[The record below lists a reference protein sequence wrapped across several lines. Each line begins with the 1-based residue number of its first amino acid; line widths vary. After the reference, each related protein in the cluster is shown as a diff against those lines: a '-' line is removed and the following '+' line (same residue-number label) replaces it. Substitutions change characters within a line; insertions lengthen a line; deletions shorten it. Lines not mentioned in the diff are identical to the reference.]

1 MKKEIHI
8 TLAEPRG
15 FCAGVDRAI
24 AIVEKALEKYG
35 APIYVRHEVVH
46 NEFVIENLKRKG
58 AIFVEDM
65 EDIPKGSHVIYS
77 AHGVSKLV
85 RKKASDFNLVPIDA
99 TCPLVTKVH
108 KEVIQQNKKG
118 HIIIMI
124 GHEGHPE
131 VDGTMGQVDDNEK
144 TFLVQNLGDI
154 DRLRIK
160 NTEKISYVTQTT
172 LSIDETKEII
182 NKLKTKYPNISGPN
196 KSDICYATQNR
207 QDAIKQILPSSDI
220 LFVVGSK
227 NSSNSN
233 RLKELGEKKGIPSI
247 LIDDMSDFMLI
258 CWDCENEFRA
268 PMAQFVEDKLENGER
283 IQIDPKKGPRLKVY
297 QPPKKSDSLSVDD
310 LIKRDLESTGASVA
324 ELEAAVEASK
334 LSGGLMSIED
344 WIDQT
349 IAAKGYIQAQEHRE
363 EFILATGAGATKF
376 NKWMKKA
383 GLYFNKQ
390 TGRWTRWED
399 R

>member
-24 AIVEKALEKYG
+24 TIVEKTLEKYG

-46 NEFVIENLKRKG
+46 NEFVIEDLKRKG

-131 VDGTMGQVDDNEK
+131 VDGTMGQVDDNDK

-182 NKLKTKYPNISGPN
+182 DKLKTKYPNISGPN

-207 QDAIKQILPSSDI
+207 QDAIKSLITDKELI
-220 LFVVGSK
+220 IVVGSS
-227 NSSNSN
+227 NSSNSS
-233 RLKELGEKKGIPSI
+233 RLAELAKQEGVESVLVGNIENFDLSI
-247 LIDDMSDFMLI
+247 LLNKKKIGITAGAS
-258 CWDCENEFRA
+258 A
-268 PMAQFVEDKLENGER
+268 PEILVKN
-283 IQIDPKKGPRLKVY
+283 
-297 QPPKKSDSLSVDD
+297 
-310 LIKRDLESTGASVA
+310 LIKKIKRNYDVLIDEMNGI
-324 ELEAAVEASK
+324 EENIIFK
-334 LSGGLMSIED
+334 LPNI
-344 WIDQT
+344 
-349 IAAKGYIQAQEHRE
+349 
-363 EFILATGAGATKF
+363 
-376 NKWMKKA
+376 
-383 GLYFNKQ
+383 
-390 TGRWTRWED
+390 
-399 R
+399 

>member
-24 AIVEKALEKYG
+24 TIVEKALEKYG

-58 AIFVEDM
+58 AVFVEDM

-131 VDGTMGQVDDNEK
+131 VDGTMGQVDDNDK
-144 TFLVQNLGDI
+144 AFLVQNLGDI

-182 NKLKTKYPNISGPN
+182 NKLKEKYPNISGPN

-207 QDAIKQILPSSDI
+207 QDAIKSLIKDKELI
-220 LFVVGSK
+220 IVVGSS
-227 NSSNSN
+227 NSSNSS
-233 RLKELGEKKGIPSI
+233 RLAELAKQEGVESVLVGNIESFDLSI
-247 LIDDMSDFMLI
+247 LLNKKKIGITAGAS
-258 CWDCENEFRA
+258 A
-268 PMAQFVEDKLENGER
+268 PEILVKN
-283 IQIDPKKGPRLKVY
+283 
-297 QPPKKSDSLSVDD
+297 
-310 LIKRDLESTGASVA
+310 LIKKIKRNYDVLIDEMNGI
-324 ELEAAVEASK
+324 EENIIFK
-334 LSGGLMSIED
+334 LPNI
-344 WIDQT
+344 
-349 IAAKGYIQAQEHRE
+349 
-363 EFILATGAGATKF
+363 
-376 NKWMKKA
+376 
-383 GLYFNKQ
+383 
-390 TGRWTRWED
+390 
-399 R
+399 

>member
-1 MKKEIHI
+1 MKKEINI

-15 FCAGVDRAI
+15 FCAGVNRAI
-24 AIVEKALEKYG
+24 TIVEKALEKYG

-207 QDAIKQILPSSDI
+207 QDAIKSLIKDKELI
-220 LFVVGSK
+220 IVVGSS
-227 NSSNSN
+227 NSSNSS
-233 RLKELGEKKGIPSI
+233 RLAELAKQEGVESVLVGNIESFDLSI
-247 LIDDMSDFMLI
+247 LLNKKYIGITAGAS
-258 CWDCENEFRA
+258 A
-268 PMAQFVEDKLENGER
+268 PEILVKN
-283 IQIDPKKGPRLKVY
+283 
-297 QPPKKSDSLSVDD
+297 
-310 LIKRDLESTGASVA
+310 LIKKIKSNYDVLIDEMNG
-324 ELEAAVEASK
+324 VEENIIFK
-334 LSGGLMSIED
+334 LPNI
-344 WIDQT
+344 
-349 IAAKGYIQAQEHRE
+349 
-363 EFILATGAGATKF
+363 
-376 NKWMKKA
+376 
-383 GLYFNKQ
+383 
-390 TGRWTRWED
+390 
-399 R
+399 

>member
-35 APIYVRHEVVH
+35 SPIYVRHEVVH

-131 VDGTMGQVDDNEK
+131 VDGTMGQVDDNDK

-154 DRLRIK
+154 DKLRIK

-182 NKLKTKYPNISGPN
+182 DKLKTKYPNISGPN

-207 QDAIKQILPSSDI
+207 QDAIKSLIKDKELI
-220 LFVVGSK
+220 IVVGSS
-227 NSSNSN
+227 NSSNSS
-233 RLKELGEKKGIPSI
+233 RLAELAKQEGVESVLVGNIENFDLSI
-247 LIDDMSDFMLI
+247 LLNKKKIGITAGAS
-258 CWDCENEFRA
+258 A
-268 PMAQFVEDKLENGER
+268 PEILVKN
-283 IQIDPKKGPRLKVY
+283 
-297 QPPKKSDSLSVDD
+297 
-310 LIKRDLESTGASVA
+310 LIKKIKRNYDVLIDEMNGI
-324 ELEAAVEASK
+324 EENIIFK
-334 LSGGLMSIED
+334 LPNI
-344 WIDQT
+344 
-349 IAAKGYIQAQEHRE
+349 
-363 EFILATGAGATKF
+363 
-376 NKWMKKA
+376 
-383 GLYFNKQ
+383 
-390 TGRWTRWED
+390 
-399 R
+399 

>member
-24 AIVEKALEKYG
+24 TIVEKTLEKYG

-46 NEFVIENLKRKG
+46 NEFVIEDLKRKG

-85 RKKASDFNLVPIDA
+85 RKKASDFNLLPIDA

-131 VDGTMGQVDDNEK
+131 VDGTMGQVDDNDK
-144 TFLVQNLGDI
+144 TFLVQNLEDI
-154 DRLRIK
+154 DRLSFE

-207 QDAIKQILPSSDI
+207 QDAIKSLMQDKELII
-220 LFVVGSK
+220 VVGSS
-227 NSSNSN
+227 NSSNSS
-233 RLKELGEKKGIPSI
+233 RLAELAKQEGVESVLVGNIESFDLSVLLNKKKIGITAGASAPEI
-247 LIDDMSDFMLI
+247 LVKNLIKKIKRNYDVLIDEMNGI
-258 CWDCENEFRA
+258 EENIIF
-268 PMAQFVEDKLENGER
+268 KLPN
-283 IQIDPKKGPRLKVY
+283 I
-297 QPPKKSDSLSVDD
+297 
-310 LIKRDLESTGASVA
+310 
-324 ELEAAVEASK
+324 
-334 LSGGLMSIED
+334 
-344 WIDQT
+344 
-349 IAAKGYIQAQEHRE
+349 
-363 EFILATGAGATKF
+363 
-376 NKWMKKA
+376 
-383 GLYFNKQ
+383 
-390 TGRWTRWED
+390 
-399 R
+399 

>member
-35 APIYVRHEVVH
+35 SPIYVRHEVVH

-207 QDAIKQILPSSDI
+207 QDAIKSLIKDKELI
-220 LFVVGSK
+220 IVVGSS
-227 NSSNSN
+227 NSSNSS
-233 RLKELGEKKGIPSI
+233 RLAELAKQEGVESVLVGNIESFDLSI
-247 LIDDMSDFMLI
+247 LLNKKKIGITAGAS
-258 CWDCENEFRA
+258 A
-268 PMAQFVEDKLENGER
+268 PEILVKN
-283 IQIDPKKGPRLKVY
+283 
-297 QPPKKSDSLSVDD
+297 
-310 LIKRDLESTGASVA
+310 LIKKIKRNYDVLIDEMNGI
-324 ELEAAVEASK
+324 EENIIFK
-334 LSGGLMSIED
+334 LPNI
-344 WIDQT
+344 
-349 IAAKGYIQAQEHRE
+349 
-363 EFILATGAGATKF
+363 
-376 NKWMKKA
+376 
-383 GLYFNKQ
+383 
-390 TGRWTRWED
+390 
-399 R
+399 

>member
-24 AIVEKALEKYG
+24 TIVEKTLEKYG

-131 VDGTMGQVDDNEK
+131 VDGTMGQVDDNDK

-182 NKLKTKYPNISGPN
+182 DKLKTKYPNISGPN

-207 QDAIKQILPSSDI
+207 QDAIKSLIKDKELI
-220 LFVVGSK
+220 IVVGSS
-227 NSSNSN
+227 NSSNSS
-233 RLKELGEKKGIPSI
+233 RLAELAKQEGVESVLVGNIENFDLSI
-247 LIDDMSDFMLI
+247 LLNKKKIGITAGAS
-258 CWDCENEFRA
+258 A
-268 PMAQFVEDKLENGER
+268 PEILVKN
-283 IQIDPKKGPRLKVY
+283 
-297 QPPKKSDSLSVDD
+297 
-310 LIKRDLESTGASVA
+310 LIKKIKRNYDVLIDEMNGI
-324 ELEAAVEASK
+324 EENIIFK
-334 LSGGLMSIED
+334 LPNI
-344 WIDQT
+344 
-349 IAAKGYIQAQEHRE
+349 
-363 EFILATGAGATKF
+363 
-376 NKWMKKA
+376 
-383 GLYFNKQ
+383 
-390 TGRWTRWED
+390 
-399 R
+399 

>member
-24 AIVEKALEKYG
+24 TIVEKALEKYG

-58 AIFVEDM
+58 AVFVEDM

-131 VDGTMGQVDDNEK
+131 VDGTMGQVDDNDK

-182 NKLKTKYPNISGPN
+182 DKLKEKYPNISGPN

-207 QDAIKQILPSSDI
+207 QDAIKSLIKDKELI
-220 LFVVGSK
+220 IVVGSS
-227 NSSNSN
+227 NSSNSS
-233 RLKELGEKKGIPSI
+233 RLAELAKQEGVESVLVGNIESFDLSI
-247 LIDDMSDFMLI
+247 LLNKKKIGITAGAS
-258 CWDCENEFRA
+258 A
-268 PMAQFVEDKLENGER
+268 PEILVKN
-283 IQIDPKKGPRLKVY
+283 
-297 QPPKKSDSLSVDD
+297 
-310 LIKRDLESTGASVA
+310 LIKKIKRNYDVLIDEMNGI
-324 ELEAAVEASK
+324 EENIIFK
-334 LSGGLMSIED
+334 LPNI
-344 WIDQT
+344 
-349 IAAKGYIQAQEHRE
+349 
-363 EFILATGAGATKF
+363 
-376 NKWMKKA
+376 
-383 GLYFNKQ
+383 
-390 TGRWTRWED
+390 
-399 R
+399 

>member
-1 MKKEIHI
+1 MKKEIYI

-24 AIVEKALEKYG
+24 TIVEKALEKYG

-131 VDGTMGQVDDNEK
+131 VDGTMGQVDDNDK
-144 TFLVQNLGDI
+144 TFLVQNFGDI

-182 NKLKTKYPNISGPN
+182 SKLKEKYPNISGPN

-207 QDAIKQILPSSDI
+207 QDAIKSLIKDKELI
-220 LFVVGSK
+220 IVVGSS
-227 NSSNSN
+227 NSSNST
-233 RLKELGEKKGIPSI
+233 RLAELAKQEGVESVLVGNIESFDLSI
-247 LIDDMSDFMLI
+247 LLNKKKIGITAGAS
-258 CWDCENEFRA
+258 A
-268 PMAQFVEDKLENGER
+268 PEILVKN
-283 IQIDPKKGPRLKVY
+283 
-297 QPPKKSDSLSVDD
+297 
-310 LIKRDLESTGASVA
+310 LIKKIKSNYDVLIDEMNGI
-324 ELEAAVEASK
+324 EENIIFK
-334 LSGGLMSIED
+334 LPNI
-344 WIDQT
+344 
-349 IAAKGYIQAQEHRE
+349 
-363 EFILATGAGATKF
+363 
-376 NKWMKKA
+376 
-383 GLYFNKQ
+383 
-390 TGRWTRWED
+390 
-399 R
+399 

>member
-24 AIVEKALEKYG
+24 TIVEKALEKYG

-85 RKKASDFNLVPIDA
+85 RKKASDFNLIPIDA

-131 VDGTMGQVDDNEK
+131 VDGTMGQVDDNDK
-144 TFLVQNLGDI
+144 AFLVQNLGDI

-182 NKLKTKYPNISGPN
+182 NKLKEKYPNISGPN

-207 QDAIKQILPSSDI
+207 QDAIKSLIKDKELI
-220 LFVVGSK
+220 IVVGSS
-227 NSSNSN
+227 NSSNST
-233 RLKELGEKKGIPSI
+233 RLAELAKQEGVESVLVGNIESFDLSI
-247 LIDDMSDFMLI
+247 LLNKKKIGITAGAS
-258 CWDCENEFRA
+258 A
-268 PMAQFVEDKLENGER
+268 PEILVKN
-283 IQIDPKKGPRLKVY
+283 
-297 QPPKKSDSLSVDD
+297 
-310 LIKRDLESTGASVA
+310 LIKKIKRNYDVLIDEMNGI
-324 ELEAAVEASK
+324 EENIIFK
-334 LSGGLMSIED
+334 LPNI
-344 WIDQT
+344 
-349 IAAKGYIQAQEHRE
+349 
-363 EFILATGAGATKF
+363 
-376 NKWMKKA
+376 
-383 GLYFNKQ
+383 
-390 TGRWTRWED
+390 
-399 R
+399 

>member
-58 AIFVEDM
+58 AVFVEDM

-131 VDGTMGQVDDNEK
+131 VDGTMGQVDDNDK

-182 NKLKTKYPNISGPN
+182 NKLKEKYPNISGPN

-207 QDAIKQILPSSDI
+207 QDAIKSLIKDKELI
-220 LFVVGSK
+220 IVVGSS
-227 NSSNSN
+227 NSSNSS
-233 RLKELGEKKGIPSI
+233 RLAEIAKQEGVESVLVGNIESFDLSI
-247 LIDDMSDFMLI
+247 LLNKKKIGITAGAS
-258 CWDCENEFRA
+258 A
-268 PMAQFVEDKLENGER
+268 PEILVKN
-283 IQIDPKKGPRLKVY
+283 
-297 QPPKKSDSLSVDD
+297 
-310 LIKRDLESTGASVA
+310 LIKKIKRNYDVLIDEMNGI
-324 ELEAAVEASK
+324 EENIIFK
-334 LSGGLMSIED
+334 LPNI
-344 WIDQT
+344 
-349 IAAKGYIQAQEHRE
+349 
-363 EFILATGAGATKF
+363 
-376 NKWMKKA
+376 
-383 GLYFNKQ
+383 
-390 TGRWTRWED
+390 
-399 R
+399 

>member
-35 APIYVRHEVVH
+35 SPIYVRHEVVH
-46 NEFVIENLKRKG
+46 NEFVIENLKKKG

-65 EDIPKGSHVIYS
+65 EEIPKGSHVIYS

-85 RKKASDFNLVPIDA
+85 KKKASDFNLIPIDA

-108 KEVIQQNKKG
+108 KQVIQQNKKG

-131 VDGTMGQVDDNEK
+131 VDGTMGQVDNKDK
-144 TFLVQNLGDI
+144 AYLVQNLGDI
-154 DRLRIK
+154 DRLRLK
-160 NTEKISYVTQTT
+160 NTEKMSYVTQTT

-182 NKLKTKYPNISGPN
+182 NKLKEKYPDISGPN

-207 QDAIKQILPSSDI
+207 QDAIKSLIKDNELI
-220 LFVVGSK
+220 IVVGSS

-233 RLKELGEKKGIPSI
+233 RLVELAKQEGVESVLVGNIESFDLSILLNKKKIGITAGASAPEILVKKLIKKIQSNYDI
-247 LIDDMSDFMLI
+247 LIDEMSGI
-258 CWDCENEFRA
+258 EENIIF
-268 PMAQFVEDKLENGER
+268 KLPN
-283 IQIDPKKGPRLKVY
+283 I
-297 QPPKKSDSLSVDD
+297 
-310 LIKRDLESTGASVA
+310 
-324 ELEAAVEASK
+324 
-334 LSGGLMSIED
+334 
-344 WIDQT
+344 
-349 IAAKGYIQAQEHRE
+349 
-363 EFILATGAGATKF
+363 
-376 NKWMKKA
+376 
-383 GLYFNKQ
+383 
-390 TGRWTRWED
+390 
-399 R
+399 

>member
-35 APIYVRHEVVH
+35 SPIYVRHEVVH

-131 VDGTMGQVDDNEK
+131 VDGTMGQIDDNEK

-207 QDAIKQILPSSDI
+207 QDAIKSLIKDKELI
-220 LFVVGSK
+220 IVVGSS
-227 NSSNSN
+227 NSSNSS
-233 RLKELGEKKGIPSI
+233 RLAELAKQEGVESVLVGNIESFDLSI
-247 LIDDMSDFMLI
+247 LLNKKKIGITAGAS
-258 CWDCENEFRA
+258 A
-268 PMAQFVEDKLENGER
+268 PEILVKN
-283 IQIDPKKGPRLKVY
+283 
-297 QPPKKSDSLSVDD
+297 
-310 LIKRDLESTGASVA
+310 LIKKIKSNYDVLIEEMSGI
-324 ELEAAVEASK
+324 EENIIFK
-334 LSGGLMSIED
+334 LPNI
-344 WIDQT
+344 
-349 IAAKGYIQAQEHRE
+349 
-363 EFILATGAGATKF
+363 
-376 NKWMKKA
+376 
-383 GLYFNKQ
+383 
-390 TGRWTRWED
+390 
-399 R
+399 

>member
-1 MKKEIHI
+1 MKKEINI

-15 FCAGVDRAI
+15 FCAGVNRAI
-24 AIVEKALEKYG
+24 TIVEKALEKYG

-85 RKKASDFNLVPIDA
+85 KKKASNFNLVPIDA

-108 KEVIQQNKKG
+108 KEVIQQNKNG

-131 VDGTMGQVDDNEK
+131 VEGTMGQVDDNDK
-144 TFLVQNLGDI
+144 TFLVQNLEDI
-154 DRLRIK
+154 DRLSFE
-160 NTEKISYVTQTT
+160 NAEKLSYVTQTT

-207 QDAIKQILPSSDI
+207 QDAIKSLIKDKELI
-220 LFVVGSK
+220 IVVGSS
-227 NSSNSN
+227 NSSNSA
-233 RLKELGEKKGIPSI
+233 RLAELAKQEGVESVLVGNIESFDLSI
-247 LIDDMSDFMLI
+247 LLNKKNIGITAGAS
-258 CWDCENEFRA
+258 A
-268 PMAQFVEDKLENGER
+268 PEILVKN
-283 IQIDPKKGPRLKVY
+283 
-297 QPPKKSDSLSVDD
+297 
-310 LIKRDLESTGASVA
+310 LIKKIKSNYDVLIDEMNG
-324 ELEAAVEASK
+324 VEENIIFK
-334 LSGGLMSIED
+334 LPNI
-344 WIDQT
+344 
-349 IAAKGYIQAQEHRE
+349 
-363 EFILATGAGATKF
+363 
-376 NKWMKKA
+376 
-383 GLYFNKQ
+383 
-390 TGRWTRWED
+390 
-399 R
+399 

>member
-24 AIVEKALEKYG
+24 TIVEKALEKYG

-131 VDGTMGQVDDNEK
+131 VDGTMGQVDDNDK

-207 QDAIKQILPSSDI
+207 QDAIKSLIKDKELI
-220 LFVVGSK
+220 IVVGSS
-227 NSSNSN
+227 NSSNSS
-233 RLKELGEKKGIPSI
+233 RLAELAKQEGVESVLVGNIESFDLSI
-247 LIDDMSDFMLI
+247 LLNKKKIGITAGAS
-258 CWDCENEFRA
+258 A
-268 PMAQFVEDKLENGER
+268 PEILVKN
-283 IQIDPKKGPRLKVY
+283 
-297 QPPKKSDSLSVDD
+297 
-310 LIKRDLESTGASVA
+310 LIKKIKRNYDVLIDEMNGI
-324 ELEAAVEASK
+324 EENIIFK
-334 LSGGLMSIED
+334 LPNI
-344 WIDQT
+344 
-349 IAAKGYIQAQEHRE
+349 
-363 EFILATGAGATKF
+363 
-376 NKWMKKA
+376 
-383 GLYFNKQ
+383 
-390 TGRWTRWED
+390 
-399 R
+399 

>member
-1 MKKEIHI
+1 MKKKKYIL
-8 TLAEPRG
+8 LAEPRG

-24 AIVEKALEKYG
+24 TIVEKTLEKYG

-46 NEFVIENLKRKG
+46 NEFVIEDLKRKG

-131 VDGTMGQVDDNEK
+131 VDGTMGQVDDNDK

-154 DRLRIK
+154 DKLRIK

-182 NKLKTKYPNISGPN
+182 DKLKTKYPNISGPN

-207 QDAIKQILPSSDI
+207 QDAIKSLITDKELI
-220 LFVVGSK
+220 IVVGSS
-227 NSSNSN
+227 NSSNSS
-233 RLKELGEKKGIPSI
+233 RLAELAKQEGVESVLVGNIENFDLSI
-247 LIDDMSDFMLI
+247 LLNKKKIGITAGAS
-258 CWDCENEFRA
+258 A
-268 PMAQFVEDKLENGER
+268 PEILVKN
-283 IQIDPKKGPRLKVY
+283 
-297 QPPKKSDSLSVDD
+297 
-310 LIKRDLESTGASVA
+310 LIKKIKRNYDVLIDEMNGI
-324 ELEAAVEASK
+324 EENIIFK
-334 LSGGLMSIED
+334 LPNI
-344 WIDQT
+344 
-349 IAAKGYIQAQEHRE
+349 
-363 EFILATGAGATKF
+363 
-376 NKWMKKA
+376 
-383 GLYFNKQ
+383 
-390 TGRWTRWED
+390 
-399 R
+399 

>member
-24 AIVEKALEKYG
+24 TIVEKTLEKYG

-46 NEFVIENLKRKG
+46 NEFVIEDLKRKG

-131 VDGTMGQVDDNEK
+131 VDGTMGQVDDNDK

-154 DRLRIK
+154 DKLRIK

-182 NKLKTKYPNISGPN
+182 NKLKEKYPNISGPN

-207 QDAIKQILPSSDI
+207 QDAIKSLIKDKELI
-220 LFVVGSK
+220 IVVGSS
-227 NSSNSN
+227 NSSNSS
-233 RLKELGEKKGIPSI
+233 RLAELAKQEGVESVLVANIESFDLSI
-247 LIDDMSDFMLI
+247 LLNKKKIGITAGAS
-258 CWDCENEFRA
+258 A
-268 PMAQFVEDKLENGER
+268 PEILVKN
-283 IQIDPKKGPRLKVY
+283 
-297 QPPKKSDSLSVDD
+297 
-310 LIKRDLESTGASVA
+310 LIKKIKRNYDVLIYEMNGI
-324 ELEAAVEASK
+324 EENIIFK
-334 LSGGLMSIED
+334 LPNI
-344 WIDQT
+344 
-349 IAAKGYIQAQEHRE
+349 
-363 EFILATGAGATKF
+363 
-376 NKWMKKA
+376 
-383 GLYFNKQ
+383 
-390 TGRWTRWED
+390 
-399 R
+399 

>member
-35 APIYVRHEVVH
+35 SPIYVRHEVVH
-46 NEFVIENLKRKG
+46 NEFVIENLKKKG

-65 EDIPKGSHVIYS
+65 EEIPKGSHVIYS

-85 RKKASDFNLVPIDA
+85 KKKASDFNLIPIDA

-108 KEVIQQNKKG
+108 KQVIQQNKKG

-131 VDGTMGQVDDNEK
+131 VDGTMGQVDNKDK
-144 TFLVQNLGDI
+144 VYLVQNLSDI
-154 DRLRIK
+154 DRLRLK

-182 NKLKTKYPNISGPN
+182 NKLKEKYPDISGPN

-207 QDAIKQILPSSDI
+207 QDAIKSLIKDNDLI
-220 LFVVGSK
+220 IVVGSS
-227 NSSNSN
+227 NSSNST
-233 RLKELGEKKGIPSI
+233 RLAELAKQEGVESVLVGNIESFDLSILLNKKKVGITAGASAPEILVKNLIKKIQSNYDI
-247 LIDDMSDFMLI
+247 LIDEMSGI
-258 CWDCENEFRA
+258 EENIIF
-268 PMAQFVEDKLENGER
+268 KLPN
-283 IQIDPKKGPRLKVY
+283 I
-297 QPPKKSDSLSVDD
+297 
-310 LIKRDLESTGASVA
+310 
-324 ELEAAVEASK
+324 
-334 LSGGLMSIED
+334 
-344 WIDQT
+344 
-349 IAAKGYIQAQEHRE
+349 
-363 EFILATGAGATKF
+363 
-376 NKWMKKA
+376 
-383 GLYFNKQ
+383 
-390 TGRWTRWED
+390 
-399 R
+399 

>member
-24 AIVEKALEKYG
+24 AIVEKTLEKYG

-85 RKKASDFNLVPIDA
+85 RKKARDFNLIPIDA
-99 TCPLVTKVH
+99 TCPLVTKVQ

-131 VDGTMGQVDDNEK
+131 VDGTMGQVDDNDK

-207 QDAIKQILPSSDI
+207 QDAIKSLIKDKELI
-220 LFVVGSK
+220 IVVGSS
-227 NSSNSN
+227 NSSNSS
-233 RLKELGEKKGIPSI
+233 RLAELAKQEGVESVLVGNIESFDLSI
-247 LIDDMSDFMLI
+247 LLNKKNIGITAGAS
-258 CWDCENEFRA
+258 A
-268 PMAQFVEDKLENGER
+268 PEILVKN
-283 IQIDPKKGPRLKVY
+283 
-297 QPPKKSDSLSVDD
+297 
-310 LIKRDLESTGASVA
+310 LIKKIKSNYDVLIDEMNG
-324 ELEAAVEASK
+324 VEENIIFK
-334 LSGGLMSIED
+334 LPNI
-344 WIDQT
+344 
-349 IAAKGYIQAQEHRE
+349 
-363 EFILATGAGATKF
+363 
-376 NKWMKKA
+376 
-383 GLYFNKQ
+383 
-390 TGRWTRWED
+390 
-399 R
+399 

>member
-24 AIVEKALEKYG
+24 TIVEKTLEKYG

-131 VDGTMGQVDDNEK
+131 VDGTMGQVDDNDK

-207 QDAIKQILPSSDI
+207 QDAIKSLIKDKELI
-220 LFVVGSK
+220 IVVGSS
-227 NSSNSN
+227 NSSNSS
-233 RLKELGEKKGIPSI
+233 RLAELAKQEGVESVLVGNIENFDLSI
-247 LIDDMSDFMLI
+247 LLNKKKIGITAGAS
-258 CWDCENEFRA
+258 A
-268 PMAQFVEDKLENGER
+268 PEILVKN
-283 IQIDPKKGPRLKVY
+283 
-297 QPPKKSDSLSVDD
+297 
-310 LIKRDLESTGASVA
+310 LIKKIKRNYDVLIDEMNGI
-324 ELEAAVEASK
+324 EENIIFK
-334 LSGGLMSIED
+334 LPNI
-344 WIDQT
+344 
-349 IAAKGYIQAQEHRE
+349 
-363 EFILATGAGATKF
+363 
-376 NKWMKKA
+376 
-383 GLYFNKQ
+383 
-390 TGRWTRWED
+390 
-399 R
+399 

>member
-24 AIVEKALEKYG
+24 EIVEKALEKYG
-35 APIYVRHEVVH
+35 SPIYVRHEVVH

-131 VDGTMGQVDDNEK
+131 VDGTMGQVDDNDK

-207 QDAIKQILPSSDI
+207 QDAIKSLIKDKELI
-220 LFVVGSK
+220 IVVGSS
-227 NSSNSN
+227 NSSNSS
-233 RLKELGEKKGIPSI
+233 RLAELAKQEGVESVLVGNIENFDLSI
-247 LIDDMSDFMLI
+247 LLNKKKIGITAGAS
-258 CWDCENEFRA
+258 A
-268 PMAQFVEDKLENGER
+268 PEILVKN
-283 IQIDPKKGPRLKVY
+283 
-297 QPPKKSDSLSVDD
+297 
-310 LIKRDLESTGASVA
+310 LIKKIKSNYDVLIDEMNGI
-324 ELEAAVEASK
+324 EENIIFK
-334 LSGGLMSIED
+334 LPNI
-344 WIDQT
+344 
-349 IAAKGYIQAQEHRE
+349 
-363 EFILATGAGATKF
+363 
-376 NKWMKKA
+376 
-383 GLYFNKQ
+383 
-390 TGRWTRWED
+390 
-399 R
+399 

>member
-1 MKKEIHI
+1 MKKEINI
-8 TLAEPRG
+8 TLADPRG
-15 FCAGVDRAI
+15 FCAGVNRAI
-24 AIVEKALEKYG
+24 TIVEKALEKYG

-85 RKKASDFNLVPIDA
+85 KKKASDFNLVPIDA

-131 VDGTMGQVDDNEK
+131 VEGTMGQVDDNDK
-144 TFLVQNLGDI
+144 TFLVQNLEDI
-154 DRLRIK
+154 DRLSFE

-207 QDAIKQILPSSDI
+207 QDAIKSLIKDKELI
-220 LFVVGSK
+220 IVVGSS
-227 NSSNSN
+227 NSSNSS
-233 RLKELGEKKGIPSI
+233 RLAELAKQEGVESVLVGNIESFDLSI
-247 LIDDMSDFMLI
+247 LLNKKNIGITAGAS
-258 CWDCENEFRA
+258 A
-268 PMAQFVEDKLENGER
+268 PEILVKN
-283 IQIDPKKGPRLKVY
+283 
-297 QPPKKSDSLSVDD
+297 
-310 LIKRDLESTGASVA
+310 LIKKIKSNYDVLIDEMNG
-324 ELEAAVEASK
+324 VEENIIFK
-334 LSGGLMSIED
+334 LPNI
-344 WIDQT
+344 
-349 IAAKGYIQAQEHRE
+349 
-363 EFILATGAGATKF
+363 
-376 NKWMKKA
+376 
-383 GLYFNKQ
+383 
-390 TGRWTRWED
+390 
-399 R
+399 

>member
-35 APIYVRHEVVH
+35 SPIYVRHEVVH
-46 NEFVIENLKRKG
+46 NEFVIENLKKKG

-65 EDIPKGSHVIYS
+65 EEIPKGSHVIYS

-85 RKKASDFNLVPIDA
+85 KKKASDFNLIPIDA

-108 KEVIQQNKKG
+108 KQVIQQNKKG

-131 VDGTMGQVDDNEK
+131 VDGTMGQVDNKDK
-144 TFLVQNLGDI
+144 AYLVQNLGDI
-154 DRLRIK
+154 DRLRLK

-207 QDAIKQILPSSDI
+207 QDAIKSLIKDKELI
-220 LFVVGSK
+220 IVVGSS
-227 NSSNSN
+227 NSSNSS
-233 RLKELGEKKGIPSI
+233 RLAELAKQEGVESVLVGNIESFDLSI
-247 LIDDMSDFMLI
+247 LLNKKKIGITAGAS
-258 CWDCENEFRA
+258 A
-268 PMAQFVEDKLENGER
+268 PEILVKN
-283 IQIDPKKGPRLKVY
+283 
-297 QPPKKSDSLSVDD
+297 
-310 LIKRDLESTGASVA
+310 LIKKIKSNYNVLIDEMTGI
-324 ELEAAVEASK
+324 EENIIFK
-334 LSGGLMSIED
+334 LPNI
-344 WIDQT
+344 
-349 IAAKGYIQAQEHRE
+349 
-363 EFILATGAGATKF
+363 
-376 NKWMKKA
+376 
-383 GLYFNKQ
+383 
-390 TGRWTRWED
+390 
-399 R
+399 

>member
-24 AIVEKALEKYG
+24 TIVEKTLEKYG

-46 NEFVIENLKRKG
+46 NEFVIEDLKRKG

-65 EDIPKGSHVIYS
+65 KDIPKGSHVIYS

-131 VDGTMGQVDDNEK
+131 VDGTMGQVDDNDK
-144 TFLVQNLGDI
+144 IFLVQNLGDI
-154 DRLRIK
+154 DKLRIK

-182 NKLKTKYPNISGPN
+182 DKLKTKYPNISGPN

-207 QDAIKQILPSSDI
+207 QDAIKSLITDKELI
-220 LFVVGSK
+220 IVVGSS
-227 NSSNSN
+227 NSSNSS
-233 RLKELGEKKGIPSI
+233 RLAELAKQEGVESVLVGNIESFDLSI
-247 LIDDMSDFMLI
+247 LLNKKKIGITAGAS
-258 CWDCENEFRA
+258 A
-268 PMAQFVEDKLENGER
+268 PEILVKN
-283 IQIDPKKGPRLKVY
+283 
-297 QPPKKSDSLSVDD
+297 
-310 LIKRDLESTGASVA
+310 LIKKIKRNYDVLIDEMNGI
-324 ELEAAVEASK
+324 EENIIFK
-334 LSGGLMSIED
+334 LPNI
-344 WIDQT
+344 
-349 IAAKGYIQAQEHRE
+349 
-363 EFILATGAGATKF
+363 
-376 NKWMKKA
+376 
-383 GLYFNKQ
+383 
-390 TGRWTRWED
+390 
-399 R
+399 

>member
-24 AIVEKALEKYG
+24 TIVEKALEKYG

-131 VDGTMGQVDDNEK
+131 VDGTMGQVDDNDK

-154 DRLRIK
+154 DKLRIK

-182 NKLKTKYPNISGPN
+182 DKLKTKYPNISGPN

-207 QDAIKQILPSSDI
+207 QDAIKSLLTDKELII
-220 LFVVGSK
+220 VVGSS
-227 NSSNSN
+227 NSSNSS
-233 RLKELGEKKGIPSI
+233 RLAELAKQEGVESVLVGNIENFDLSI
-247 LIDDMSDFMLI
+247 LLNKKKIGITAGAS
-258 CWDCENEFRA
+258 A
-268 PMAQFVEDKLENGER
+268 PEILVKN
-283 IQIDPKKGPRLKVY
+283 
-297 QPPKKSDSLSVDD
+297 
-310 LIKRDLESTGASVA
+310 LIKKIKRNYDVLIDEMNGI
-324 ELEAAVEASK
+324 EENIIFK
-334 LSGGLMSIED
+334 LPNI
-344 WIDQT
+344 
-349 IAAKGYIQAQEHRE
+349 
-363 EFILATGAGATKF
+363 
-376 NKWMKKA
+376 
-383 GLYFNKQ
+383 
-390 TGRWTRWED
+390 
-399 R
+399 

>member
-24 AIVEKALEKYG
+24 AIVEKTLEKYG

-46 NEFVIENLKRKG
+46 NEFVIENLKKKG

-85 RKKASDFNLVPIDA
+85 RKKARDFNLVPIDA

-108 KEVIQQNKKG
+108 KEVIRQNKKG

-131 VDGTMGQVDDNEK
+131 VEGTMGQVDDNDK

-182 NKLKTKYPNISGPN
+182 NKLKKKYPNISGPN

-207 QDAIKQILPSSDI
+207 QDAIKSLIKDKELI
-220 LFVVGSK
+220 IVVGSS
-227 NSSNSN
+227 NSSNSS
-233 RLKELGEKKGIPSI
+233 RLAELAKQEGVESVLVGNIESFDLSI
-247 LIDDMSDFMLI
+247 LLNKKKIGITAGAS
-258 CWDCENEFRA
+258 A
-268 PMAQFVEDKLENGER
+268 PEILVKN
-283 IQIDPKKGPRLKVY
+283 
-297 QPPKKSDSLSVDD
+297 
-310 LIKRDLESTGASVA
+310 LIKKIKSNYDVLIDEMNGI
-324 ELEAAVEASK
+324 EENIIFK
-334 LSGGLMSIED
+334 LPNI
-344 WIDQT
+344 
-349 IAAKGYIQAQEHRE
+349 
-363 EFILATGAGATKF
+363 
-376 NKWMKKA
+376 
-383 GLYFNKQ
+383 
-390 TGRWTRWED
+390 
-399 R
+399 

>member
-24 AIVEKALEKYG
+24 TIVEKTLEKYG

-46 NEFVIENLKRKG
+46 NEFVIEDLKRKG

-131 VDGTMGQVDDNEK
+131 VDGTLGQVDDNDK

-182 NKLKTKYPNISGPN
+182 DKLKTKYPNISGPN

-207 QDAIKQILPSSDI
+207 QDAIKSLLTDKELII
-220 LFVVGSK
+220 VVGSS
-227 NSSNSN
+227 NSSNSS
-233 RLKELGEKKGIPSI
+233 RLAELAKQEGVESVLVGNIENFDLSI
-247 LIDDMSDFMLI
+247 LLNKKKIGITAGAS
-258 CWDCENEFRA
+258 A
-268 PMAQFVEDKLENGER
+268 PEILVKN
-283 IQIDPKKGPRLKVY
+283 
-297 QPPKKSDSLSVDD
+297 
-310 LIKRDLESTGASVA
+310 LIKKIKRNYDVLIDEMNGI
-324 ELEAAVEASK
+324 EENIIFK
-334 LSGGLMSIED
+334 LPNI
-344 WIDQT
+344 
-349 IAAKGYIQAQEHRE
+349 
-363 EFILATGAGATKF
+363 
-376 NKWMKKA
+376 
-383 GLYFNKQ
+383 
-390 TGRWTRWED
+390 
-399 R
+399 

>member
-131 VDGTMGQVDDNEK
+131 VDGTMGQVDDNDK

-154 DRLRIK
+154 DKLRIK

-182 NKLKTKYPNISGPN
+182 DKLKTKYPNISGPN

-207 QDAIKQILPSSDI
+207 QDAIKSLIKDKELI
-220 LFVVGSK
+220 IVVGSS
-227 NSSNSN
+227 NSSNSS
-233 RLKELGEKKGIPSI
+233 RLAELAKQEGVESVLVGNIENFDLSI
-247 LIDDMSDFMLI
+247 LLNKKKIGITAGAS
-258 CWDCENEFRA
+258 A
-268 PMAQFVEDKLENGER
+268 PEILVKN
-283 IQIDPKKGPRLKVY
+283 
-297 QPPKKSDSLSVDD
+297 
-310 LIKRDLESTGASVA
+310 LIKKIKSNYDVLIDEMNGI
-324 ELEAAVEASK
+324 EENIIFK
-334 LSGGLMSIED
+334 LPNI
-344 WIDQT
+344 
-349 IAAKGYIQAQEHRE
+349 
-363 EFILATGAGATKF
+363 
-376 NKWMKKA
+376 
-383 GLYFNKQ
+383 
-390 TGRWTRWED
+390 
-399 R
+399 

>member
-131 VDGTMGQVDDNEK
+131 VDGTMGQVDDNDK

-154 DRLRIK
+154 DKLRIK

-182 NKLKTKYPNISGPN
+182 DKLKTKYPNISGPN

-207 QDAIKQILPSSDI
+207 QDAIKSLIKDKELI
-220 LFVVGSK
+220 IVVGSS
-227 NSSNSN
+227 NSSNSS
-233 RLKELGEKKGIPSI
+233 RLAELAKQEGVESVLVGNIENFDLSI
-247 LIDDMSDFMLI
+247 LLNKKKIGITAGAS
-258 CWDCENEFRA
+258 A
-268 PMAQFVEDKLENGER
+268 PEILVKN
-283 IQIDPKKGPRLKVY
+283 
-297 QPPKKSDSLSVDD
+297 
-310 LIKRDLESTGASVA
+310 LIKKIKRNYDVLIDEMNGI
-324 ELEAAVEASK
+324 EENIIFK
-334 LSGGLMSIED
+334 LPNI
-344 WIDQT
+344 
-349 IAAKGYIQAQEHRE
+349 
-363 EFILATGAGATKF
+363 
-376 NKWMKKA
+376 
-383 GLYFNKQ
+383 
-390 TGRWTRWED
+390 
-399 R
+399 

>member
-35 APIYVRHEVVH
+35 SPIYVRHEVVH

-58 AIFVEDM
+58 AIFVENM
-65 EDIPKGSHVIYS
+65 GDIPKGSHVIYS

-131 VDGTMGQVDDNEK
+131 VDGTMGQVDDNDK

-182 NKLKTKYPNISGPN
+182 NKLKEKYPNISGPN

-207 QDAIKQILPSSDI
+207 QDAIKSLIKDKELI
-220 LFVVGSK
+220 IVVGSS
-227 NSSNSN
+227 NSSNSS
-233 RLKELGEKKGIPSI
+233 RLAELAKQEGVESVLVGNIESFDLSI
-247 LIDDMSDFMLI
+247 LLNKKKIGITAGAS
-258 CWDCENEFRA
+258 A
-268 PMAQFVEDKLENGER
+268 PEILVKN
-283 IQIDPKKGPRLKVY
+283 
-297 QPPKKSDSLSVDD
+297 
-310 LIKRDLESTGASVA
+310 LIKKIKRNYDVLIDEMNG
-324 ELEAAVEASK
+324 VEENIIFK
-334 LSGGLMSIED
+334 LPNI
-344 WIDQT
+344 
-349 IAAKGYIQAQEHRE
+349 
-363 EFILATGAGATKF
+363 
-376 NKWMKKA
+376 
-383 GLYFNKQ
+383 
-390 TGRWTRWED
+390 
-399 R
+399 

>member
-35 APIYVRHEVVH
+35 SPIYVRHEVVH

-85 RKKASDFNLVPIDA
+85 RKKASDFNLVSIDA

-207 QDAIKQILPSSDI
+207 QDAIKSLIKDKELI
-220 LFVVGSK
+220 IVVGSS
-227 NSSNSN
+227 NSSNSS
-233 RLKELGEKKGIPSI
+233 RLAELAKQEGVESVLVGNIESFDLSI
-247 LIDDMSDFMLI
+247 LLNKKKIGITAGAS
-258 CWDCENEFRA
+258 A
-268 PMAQFVEDKLENGER
+268 PEILVKN
-283 IQIDPKKGPRLKVY
+283 
-297 QPPKKSDSLSVDD
+297 
-310 LIKRDLESTGASVA
+310 LIKKIKSNYDVLIDEMNGI
-324 ELEAAVEASK
+324 EENIIFK
-334 LSGGLMSIED
+334 LPNI
-344 WIDQT
+344 
-349 IAAKGYIQAQEHRE
+349 
-363 EFILATGAGATKF
+363 
-376 NKWMKKA
+376 
-383 GLYFNKQ
+383 
-390 TGRWTRWED
+390 
-399 R
+399 

>member
-24 AIVEKALEKYG
+24 TIVEKALEKYG
-35 APIYVRHEVVH
+35 SPIYVRHEVVH

-207 QDAIKQILPSSDI
+207 QDAIKSLIKDKELI
-220 LFVVGSK
+220 IVVGSS
-227 NSSNSN
+227 NSSNSS
-233 RLKELGEKKGIPSI
+233 RLAELAKQEGVESVLVGNIESFDLSI
-247 LIDDMSDFMLI
+247 LLNKKKIGITAGAS
-258 CWDCENEFRA
+258 A
-268 PMAQFVEDKLENGER
+268 PEILVKN
-283 IQIDPKKGPRLKVY
+283 
-297 QPPKKSDSLSVDD
+297 
-310 LIKRDLESTGASVA
+310 LIKKIKSNYDVLIDEMNG
-324 ELEAAVEASK
+324 VEENIIFK
-334 LSGGLMSIED
+334 LPNI
-344 WIDQT
+344 
-349 IAAKGYIQAQEHRE
+349 
-363 EFILATGAGATKF
+363 
-376 NKWMKKA
+376 
-383 GLYFNKQ
+383 
-390 TGRWTRWED
+390 
-399 R
+399 

>member
-24 AIVEKALEKYG
+24 TIVEKALEKYG

-131 VDGTMGQVDDNEK
+131 VDGTMGQVDDNDK

-207 QDAIKQILPSSDI
+207 QDAIKSLIKDKELI
-220 LFVVGSK
+220 IVVGSS
-227 NSSNSN
+227 NSSNSS
-233 RLKELGEKKGIPSI
+233 RLAELAKQEGVESVLVGNIESFDLSI
-247 LIDDMSDFMLI
+247 LLNKKKIGITAGAS
-258 CWDCENEFRA
+258 A
-268 PMAQFVEDKLENGER
+268 PEILVKN
-283 IQIDPKKGPRLKVY
+283 
-297 QPPKKSDSLSVDD
+297 
-310 LIKRDLESTGASVA
+310 LIKKIKTNYDVLIDEMNGI
-324 ELEAAVEASK
+324 EENIIFK
-334 LSGGLMSIED
+334 LPNI
-344 WIDQT
+344 
-349 IAAKGYIQAQEHRE
+349 
-363 EFILATGAGATKF
+363 
-376 NKWMKKA
+376 
-383 GLYFNKQ
+383 
-390 TGRWTRWED
+390 
-399 R
+399 